1 MKTQHTRSEFFKNQ
15 VNKKVKRVGKTCKWA
30 SFSKIFKW
38 ELSMQNEKIYKALA
52 KRESKKLKNGYL
64 KAF

>member
-1 MKTQHTRSEFFKNQ
+1 MKNQHTQSEFLKNQ

-38 ELSMQNEKIYKALA
+38 ELSMQNEKIFIKHWQEEKA
-52 KRESKKLKNGYL
+52 RS
-64 KAF
+64 